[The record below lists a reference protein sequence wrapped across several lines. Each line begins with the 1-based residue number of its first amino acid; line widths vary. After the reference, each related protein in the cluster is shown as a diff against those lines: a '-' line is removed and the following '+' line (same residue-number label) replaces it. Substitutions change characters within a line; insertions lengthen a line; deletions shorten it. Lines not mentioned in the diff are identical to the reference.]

1 MKKGFTLVELL
12 AVITLISL
20 IIGFATPA
28 IINRINAEKD
38 KITSATSQTIV
49 AAANIYVK
57 NNKYGDTMTHYIK
70 FKTLVDNELLD
81 STILKKYPNYCVK
94 AIYESK
100 QYTFEIVSS
109 CVEG

>member
-12 AVITLISL
+12 AVITLIAL

-28 IINRINAEKD
+28 ILKRINSEKD
-38 KITSATSQTIV
+38 KISDMLYANIT

-81 STILKKYPNYCVK
+81 SSVLKDYPNHCVK
-94 AIYESK
+94 AVYASN
-100 QYTFEIVSS
+100 QYSFEVVNS